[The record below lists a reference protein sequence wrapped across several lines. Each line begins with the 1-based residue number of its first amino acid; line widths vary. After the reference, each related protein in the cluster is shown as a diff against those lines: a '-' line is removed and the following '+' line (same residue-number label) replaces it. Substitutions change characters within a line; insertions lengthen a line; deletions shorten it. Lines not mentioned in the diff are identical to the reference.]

1 MLYLNN
7 VAICGRITKD
17 IEIRQTNNGKSFAR
31 FCVAVER
38 ENFDSSAEKVSDFIN
53 VTAWEKTAE
62 FVGKYFA
69 KGSAIYVEG
78 KIQTGSYTNKDGVTV
93 YTTDVKA
100 TKVKFAESKPNSNSP
115 AARNEQPNYYQPQ
128 QTSQYQQPQ
137 QPSQQNYQQPQQYK
151 PVQQQNSIE
160 VAEFEIIGDA
170 NLPFN

>member
-7 VAICGRITKD
+7 VVLCGRITKD
-17 IEIRQTNNGKSFAR
+17 IEIRQTNGGKIFAK
-31 FCVAVER
+31 FTVAVER
-38 ENFDSSAEKVSDFIN
+38 ENFDRSAEKISDFLT
-53 VTAWEKTAE
+53 VTVWEKTAE

-78 KIQTGSYTNKDGVTV
+78 SIQTGSYTNKEGVTV
-93 YTTDVKA
+93 YTTEVLA
-100 TKVKFAESKPNSNSP
+100 RRVKFVESKPNSNSP

-137 QPSQQNYQQPQQYK
+137 QPSQQNYQQTQQYR
-151 PVQQQNSIE
+151 PAQQQNSIE